1 MQLLGHKNTLIYVE
15 LAKFEKDEEFICKVA
30 KTPKEIR
37 ALIEAGFEYVLERNG
52 LAYFR
57 KRK

>member
-1 MQLLGHKNTLIYVE
+1 MNSETE
-15 LAKFEKDEEFICKVA
+15 FETSKEFS
-30 KTPKEIR
+30 

-52 LAYFR
+52 LVYFR

>member
-1 MQLLGHKNTLIYVE
+1 MNFLGHKNIKNTLIYVE

-37 ALIEAGFEYVLERNG
+37 ALIEAGLNMS
-52 LAYFR
+52 
-57 KRK
+57 